1 MPKEQAPPSSRRNKA
16 VTPNMRN
23 FNKSIRVGGVWI
35 RSIGGNV
42 ELLVE
47 LEDGWHLCAKESLDS
62 AFGHIVE
69 PSGILNSPVDY
80 LAVRP

>member
-1 MPKEQAPPSSRRNKA
+1 MSALNVPLENRN
-16 VTPNMRN
+16 PR
-23 FNKSIRVGGVWI
+23 KSVRIGGVWI

-47 LEDGWHLCAKESLDS
+47 LEDGWHLCAKESLDG

-69 PSGILNSPVDY
+69 PGRILNSPVDY
-80 LAVRP
+80 LAVPETRGK

>member
-1 MPKEQAPPSSRRNKA
+1 MKQ
-16 VTPNMRN
+16 
-23 FNKSIRVGGVWI
+23 SITIHGVWI

-47 LEDGWHLCAKESLDS
+47 TDEGWRLCATEPLDG

-69 PSGILNSPVDY
+69 PSGIAQAPLDYLRESNSPHAADRD
-80 LAVRP
+80 RP